1 VSPPLPVELNRD
13 RRHEIRVAERYEAD
27 GPFSVDL
34 RNHGDGVHVHVNVD
48 GDLAEVARVAET
60 NHYVDG
66 DDSAA
71 VGVDVDPVDDP
82 VTGTLRLATGYGNRE
97 TTVEVTVTPFDGP
110 DRVPVGEDLAT
121 PKGARA
127 GDGSE
132 GAPVVERTVE
142 PEASGFPVRVFAV
155 ALGAVLLAVAVAVV
169 VGGRVVTVGAG
180 VVVAAALVAVVV
192 SLR

>member
-1 VSPPLPVELNRD
+1 MSPPLPVELNRD

-48 GDLAEVARVAET
+48 GDLATVARVAET

-66 DDSAA
+66 GASTGVA
-71 VGVDVDPVDDP
+71 VDVDPIDEA
-82 VTGTLRLATGYGNRE
+82 VTGTLRLATGYGNQE
-97 TTVEVTVTPFDGP
+97 TTVEVTVAPFEGA

-121 PKGARA
+121 PKGGLEAANDGPTAEEVATEDA
-127 GDGSE
+127 G
-132 GAPVVERTVE
+132 GAPVQVI
-142 PEASGFPVRVFAV
+142 AV
-155 ALGAVLLAVAVAVV
+155 ATGAVLLAVAVAAV
-169 VGGRVVTVGAG
+169 VGGRIVTVGAG
-180 VVVAAALVAVVV
+180 VVVVAALAAVLV

>member
-48 GDLAEVARVAET
+48 GPLAEVARLAET
-60 NHYVDG
+60 NHYVDDG
-66 DDSAA
+66 ASA
-71 VGVDVDPVDDP
+71 GVEVEVDPVDEP
-82 VTGTLRLATGYGNRE
+82 VTGRLRLATGYGNQE
-97 TTVEVTVTPFDGP
+97 TTVEVTVTPFDGA

-121 PKGARA
+121 PRGGRETADDGPTAEEIATADA
-127 GDGSE
+127 G
-132 GAPVVERTVE
+132 GAPVQVV
-142 PEASGFPVRVFAV
+142 AV
-155 ALGAVLLAVAVAVV
+155 ATGAVLLAVAVAVV
-169 VGGRVVTVGAG
+169 VGGRVVTAGAG
-180 VVVAAALVAVVV
+180 VVVVAALVAVLV

>member
-60 NHYVDG
+60 NHYVEDEA
-66 DDSAA
+66 SAS
-71 VGVDVDPVDDP
+71 VRVEVDPVDDP
-82 VTGTLRLATGYGNRE
+82 VTGRLRLATGYGNQE
-97 TTVEVTVTPFDGP
+97 TTVEVTVTPFEGE
-110 DRVPVGEDLAT
+110 DRVPVGEDLGT
-121 PKGARA
+121 PSGGVSA
-127 GDGSE
+127 DGPPVEEVAVESE
-132 GAPVVERTVE
+132 GGGP
-142 PEASGFPVRVFAV
+142 SVRVVAV
-155 ALGAVLLAVAVAVV
+155 AAGATLLAVAVAVL
-169 VGGRVVTVGAG
+169 VGGEVVVAGAG
-180 VVVAAALVAVVV
+180 VVVVAALVAVLA

>member
-60 NHYVDG
+60 NHYVD
-66 DDSAA
+66 DDASTA
-71 VGVDVDPVDDP
+71 VRVEVDPVDEA
-82 VTGTLRLATGYGNRE
+82 VTGLLRLATGYGNQE
-97 TTVEVTVTPFDGP
+97 TTVEVTVVPFEGADH
-110 DRVPVGEDLAT
+110 VPVDENLGK
-121 PKGARA
+121 PRG
-127 GDGSE
+127 GGSTDDDP
-132 GAPVVERTVE
+132 PVEEVAVESKR
-142 PEASGFPVRVFAV
+142 SGPSVQVVAV
-155 ALGAVLLAVAVAVV
+155 AAGAVLLALAVAVL
-169 VGGRVVTVGAG
+169 VGGEVVTAGAG
-180 VVVAAALVAVVV
+180 VVVVAALVAVLL